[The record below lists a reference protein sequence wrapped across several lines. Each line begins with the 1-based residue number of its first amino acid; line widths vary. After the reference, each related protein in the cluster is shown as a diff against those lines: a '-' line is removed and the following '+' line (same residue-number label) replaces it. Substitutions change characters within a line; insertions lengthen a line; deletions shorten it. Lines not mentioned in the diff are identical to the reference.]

1 MKFQV
6 QMKDP
11 DQLYDAASE
20 AVNDELKA
28 TNLDEEERDA
38 IREMRTE
45 KVTSIADKWFRWG
58 EYLTVEI
65 DTETKTIR
73 VVPVEEQES

>member
-1 MKFQV
+1 MKFKV

-11 DQLYDAASE
+11 DGVSE
-20 AVNDELKA
+20 SVYQAVKNSLQDVSGVSADEL
-28 TNLDEEERDA
+28 EELKETR
-38 IREMRTE
+38 REE
-45 KVTSIADKWFRWG
+45 LQDILGKWFQFE

-73 VVPVEEQES
+73 VCEVK